1 MSKVTPKTLI
11 RWLSLLAALTLCV
24 AGFAG
29 CGGSANPSSEAT
41 SETGTTTAE
50 GSDVTDPGD
59 SMDPSAD
66 TTDPGES
73 SGGGDILRPTE
84 SDGGQKTTTTT
95 LPQPTAPPTEVYD
108 FLADF
113 PSELSGQTVTMLT
126 WFAPDEVLLQQ
137 IEDFKAK
144 TGITVKIEQT
154 TWGLY
159 TSRLA
164 SLVGSNM
171 SPDIASIQPDW
182 WPSLIINKF
191 FQEITVGDFDLENDP
206 AYDKFIMDRCSWG
219 GKYYGVAVQNS
230 TWCNA
235 LHLLFYN
242 KAIFQRKNLKTPTE
256 LWIEGNWNWDT
267 YLDAAKALTGTVD
280 GVNYYGT
287 QVLPTTYMLS
297 AGTDFVRF
305 ETTGDKTKIISN
317 LNDPTLEMAW
327 KFYIQTRSIDKV
339 EPLSSADNAFL
350 NGTLAMVVQEDYML
364 LEGRGM
370 EKMTD
375 PWGVVPFPSPK
386 GQKET
391 LAASVKIWGIPTG
404 SKPQKARAAS
414 YFIRYFLDPNTEV
427 GGKKFISDEAE
438 QVFLR
443 ACAMD
448 KNALLS
454 LGTLSYNS
462 DSDFWSLFS
471 DVAYGEYDQVKTN
484 LMANENKVNGII
496 EKLERTMSY

>member
-1 MSKVTPKTLI
+1 MSKVTRKTLV
-11 RWLSLLAALTLCV
+11 RWLSLFAALVLCV

-29 CGGSANPSSEAT
+29 CGGPANPSSEPT
-41 SETGTTTAE
+41 SETEVTTTGGETA
-50 GSDVTDPGD
+50 P
-59 SMDPSAD
+59 
-66 TTDPGES
+66 TDPGES
-73 SGGGDILRPTE
+73 TDPADPTETENPGGDILRTTE
-84 SDGGQKTTTTT
+84 SGGGAKTTTTE
-95 LPQPTAPPTEVYD
+95 LPQPTVPPTEQYD
-108 FLADF
+108 FLANF
-113 PSELSGQTVTMLT
+113 PSELSGQTISMLT
-126 WFAPDEVLLQQ
+126 WFAPDDVLLKQ

-144 TGITVKIEQT
+144 TGITVKINQT
-154 TWGLY
+154 TWGNY
-159 TSRLA
+159 TAKIA

-182 WPSLIINKF
+182 WPSLIINKY

-206 AYDKFIMDRCSWG
+206 AYDRFIMDRCSWG
-219 GKYYGVAVQNS
+219 GKYYGVAVKNS
-230 TWCNA
+230 TWCSA

-242 KAIFQRKNLKTPTE
+242 KAIFQRNNVKTPTD

-267 YLDAAKALTGTVD
+267 YLEAAKALTKTVD

-297 AGTDFVRF
+297 AGTDFVKF
-305 ETTGDKTKIISN
+305 ETSGNNTKIVNN
-317 LNDPTLEMAW
+317 LNDPKLEMAW
-327 KFYIQTRSIDKV
+327 KFYIQPRSVDKV
-339 EPLSSADNAFL
+339 EPMSTADNAFF
-350 NGTLAMVVQEDYML
+350 NGTLAMVVQEDYYL

-386 GQKET
+386 GQEEV
-391 LAASVKIWGIPTG
+391 LASSVKIWGIPTG

-438 QVFLR
+438 QVCQR
-443 ACAMD
+443 ASAMN

-454 LGTLSYNS
+454 LGVIGYNT

-471 DVAYGEYDQVKTN
+471 DVAYGELDQVKTN
-484 LMANENKVNGII
+484 LLANENKVNGII
-496 EKLERTMSY
+496 ETLERAMSY